1 MQVDLLLVDAVHRM
15 YIMRASVDQRI
26 RYPSRYKDDE
36 RFYTGDRAATLPR
49 QCDAARDPLNE
60 KKPFGSTT
68 SINVYFRYARIC
80 MESGPSDHSA
90 SELANKGR
98 IPKLPRRCT
107 ARCIEACCLH
117 VRTTGRFA
125 SVHRART

>member
-60 KKPFGSTT
+60 KKTLREHHIHQRLFPLRENMHG
-68 SINVYFRYARIC
+68 
-80 MESGPSDHSA
+80 
-90 SELANKGR
+90 K
-98 IPKLPRRCT
+98 
-107 ARCIEACCLH
+107 
-117 VRTTGRFA
+117 
-125 SVHRART
+125 RAQ